1 LCKEDKEKEMNL
13 QEQISRIQSMMGLIN
28 ENIPQPGESSGKP
41 ISDEEKGGM
50 EKQTE
55 QLTVTEIIGMLDYIP
70 YYKEVLQDIKND
82 DYSWGV
88 TEKVM
93 EYAKYLKNNPESI
106 YNLPPIII
114 VNGKLQDGAHRLSAL
129 YLLQNH
135 LDSNNPLWGD
145 TKLNVE
151 FYN

>member
-1 LCKEDKEKEMNL
+1 M
-13 QEQISRIQSMMGLIN
+13 
-28 ENIPQPGESSGKP
+28 SSGKP
-41 ISDEEKGGM
+41 ISDEEKESM
-50 EKQTE
+50 DKYTE
-55 QLTVTEIIGMLDYIP
+55 QLTLNELIEMLDYIP
-70 YYKEVLQDIKND
+70 YYKEVLQDVQNKEYD
-82 DYSWGV
+82 WGV
-88 TEKVM
+88 TKKVM
-93 EYAKYLKNNPESI
+93 EYADYLKKNPESI

-114 VNGKLQDGAHRLSAL
+114 VNGTLQDGAHRLSAL

>member
-1 LCKEDKEKEMNL
+1 MNL

>member
-1 LCKEDKEKEMNL
+1 MKNL
-13 QEQISRIQSMMGLIN
+13 QEQISRIQSMMGVIS
-28 ENIPQPGESSGKP
+28 ENIPQLGMSSGKP
-41 ISDEEKGGM
+41 ISDEEKESM
-50 EKQTE
+50 DKYTE
-55 QLTVTEIIGMLDYIP
+55 QLTLNELIEMLDYIP
-70 YYKEVLQDIKND
+70 YYKEVLQDVQNKEYD
-82 DYSWGV
+82 WGV
-88 TEKVM
+88 TKKVM
-93 EYAKYLKNNPESI
+93 EYADYLKKNPDSI

-114 VNGKLQDGAHRLSAL
+114 VNGTLQDGAHRLSAL

>member
-1 LCKEDKEKEMNL
+1 MKNL
-13 QEQISRIQSMMGLIN
+13 QEQISRIQSMMGVIS
-28 ENIPQPGESSGKP
+28 ENIPQLGMSSGKP
-41 ISDEEKGGM
+41 ISDEEKESM
-50 EKQTE
+50 DKYTE
-55 QLTVTEIIGMLDYIP
+55 QLP
-70 YYKEVLQDIKND
+70 YYKEVLQDVQNKEYD
-82 DYSWGV
+82 WGV
-88 TEKVM
+88 TKKVM
-93 EYAKYLKNNPESI
+93 EYADYLKKNPESI

-114 VNGKLQDGAHRLSAL
+114 VNGTLQDGAHRLSAL